1 MLHPSTARGRRVS
14 EGLIP
19 GFERR
24 SVPGDGV
31 SIDALVGGSGA
42 PLLLLHGA
50 PQTRLAWRQVAPVL
64 TERFTVVVPDLRGY
78 GRSDKPRGGGDFSTY
93 SKRAL
98 ARDQI
103 ATMRH
108 LGFERFAVAG
118 HDRGGRVAYRLAL
131 DHPDSV
137 TRLAL
142 LDIVPTVDAM
152 EAFDQK
158 AASKLWHWAFQAQA
172 EPFPEHMIGLDPDR
186 YVRFQLQ
193 QHAGE
198 AFEFPAESLADYL
211 ACLRDPAAIHAMC
224 EDYRAA
230 WTIDKRFDE
239 EDRGRRK
246 IAAPVL
252 VLWGA
257 VTVAAKSP
265 LAKWQ
270 AWADDLRGEPLPCGH
285 FLPEERPAETAAK
298 LLAFFS

>member
-1 MLHPSTARGRRVS
+1 MTDGS
-14 EGLIP
+14 IP
-19 GFERR
+19 GFEQRK
-24 SVPGDGV
+24 VPGDGIQV
-31 SIDALVGGSGA
+31 DALIGGSGP

-50 PQTRLAWRQVAPVL
+50 PQTRMVWAQVAPVL
-64 TERFTVVVPDLRGY
+64 AERFTVVAPDLRGY

-108 LGFERFAVAG
+108 LGFDRFAVAG

-131 DHPDSV
+131 DHPDAV
-137 TRLAL
+137 TRLAV
-142 LDIVPTVDAM
+142 LDIVPTLDAM
-152 EAFDQK
+152 EAYDQQ

-172 EPFPEHMIGLDPDR
+172 EPFPEHMIGMDSDQ
-186 YVRFQLQ
+186 YVRFQLH

-198 AFEFPAESLADYL
+198 GFVFPPDSLDDYL
-211 ACLRDPAAIHAMC
+211 GSLRDPAAVHAMC

-230 WTIDKRFDE
+230 WTIDRRIDE
-239 EDRGRRK
+239 EDRGRK
-246 IAAPVL
+246 NILAPVL

-265 LAKWQ
+265 MAKWQ
-270 AWADDLRGEPLPCGH
+270 AWAKDVRGEALHCGH
-285 FLPEERPAETAAK
+285 FLPEEAPAETAAK

>member
-1 MLHPSTARGRRVS
+1 MSD
-14 EGLIP
+14 GLIQ
-19 GFERR
+19 GFERHKL
-24 SVPGDGV
+24 PGAGLQ
-31 SIDALVGGSGA
+31 IDALIGGSGP

-50 PQTRLAWRQVAPVL
+50 PQTRMVWSQVAPL
-64 TERFTVVVPDLRGY
+64 LAKRFTVIAPDLRGY

-98 ARDQI
+98 ALDQI

-108 LGFERFAVAG
+108 LGFDSFAVAG

-131 DHPDSV
+131 DHPEAV
-137 TRLAL
+137 TRLAV
-142 LDIVPTVDAM
+142 LDIVPTLDAM
-152 EAFDQK
+152 EAYDQK

-172 EPFPEHMIGLDPDR
+172 EPFPEHMIGLDPDT

-198 AFEFPAESLADYL
+198 GFTFPPESLADYL
-211 ACLRDPAAIHAMC
+211 GSLRDPAAVHAMC

-230 WTIDKRFDE
+230 WTIDRRLDE
-239 EDRGRRK
+239 EDRGKKK
-246 IAAPVL
+246 ILAPVL

-265 LAKWQ
+265 LTKWQ
-270 AWADDLRGEPLPCGH
+270 AWADDVQGEALHCGH
-285 FLPEERPAETAAK
+285 FLPEEMPAETAAK
-298 LLAFFS
+298 LAAFFSLGSAKS